1 MMVKSW
7 TGTAL
12 ISLTVDVIFLPLAK
26 ALIDALRSKSE
37 DIDHHYHIYIKPRFS
52 RPKSKT
58 GKKTGKVTLKTRI
71 LFPEQ
76 EEKAVENIVARK
88 KWKQRLSLE
97 ETILDIGGYIV
108 QGLVN

>member
-1 MMVKSW
+1 M
-7 TGTAL
+7 AL
-12 ISLTVDVIFLPLAK
+12 FAK
-26 ALIDALRSKSE
+26 ALIDAIRSKSDDTE
-37 DIDHHYHIYIKPRFS
+37 HDYHIYVKPRIS

-58 GKKTGKVTLKTRI
+58 SRKLGKVTLKTRI

-108 QGLVN
+108 LGSASFSIIF